1 MTCWYLIYTKPRCED
16 NVETMLSGA
25 GIAVLNPKIKERKY
39 LRRKPVEAVSPLF
52 PCYVF
57 ARFDKLRDYHMVKYT
72 RGVKRVLCNEDGP
85 AEISDKVVEAIIS
98 RMEKGII
105 TVKTSFAPGQ
115 AVYIRR
121 GPFEGFTAIFE
132 HEMSGMERVSILLKT
147 INMRLVID
155 RCMVSPC

>member
-1 MTCWYLIYTKPRCED
+1 MICWYLIYTKPRCED
-16 NVETMLSGA
+16 NVETMLTSA
-25 GIAVLNPKIKERKY
+25 GFEVLNPKISERKY
-39 LRRKPVEAVSPLF
+39 LRRRPAVVVSPLF

-72 RGVKRVLCNEDGP
+72 RGVKRVLCSDDGP
-85 AEISDKVVEAIIS
+85 AEISDGVVETIVS
-98 RMEKGII
+98 RMENGVI
-105 TVKTSFAPGQ
+105 TIKSPFNPGQ
-115 AVYIRR
+115 AVFIRR

-155 RCMVSPC
+155 RCMISPC

>member
-1 MTCWYLIYTKPRCED
+1 MNCWYLIYTKPRCED
-16 NVETMLSGA
+16 NIVTMLSGA
-25 GIAVLNPKIKERKY
+25 GFTVLNPKIKERKY
-39 LRRKPVEAVSPLF
+39 LRRKAVEVLSPLF

-57 ARFDKLRDYHMVKYT
+57 ARFDKLRDYHLVKYT

-85 AEISDKVVEAIIS
+85 AEIADNVVEAITS
-98 RMEKGII
+98 RMEDGVIRVRSGF
-105 TVKTSFAPGQ
+105 TPGQ

-132 HEMSGMERVSILLKT
+132 REMSGMERVSILLKT

-155 RCMVSPC
+155 RCMISPC